1 MSQLSIVATI
11 IVKDQ
16 YKNELEKVFRYLVDH
31 TRKEDGNVSYDL
43 HQDVQNPLKY
53 IILEVWKSQNDI
65 SKHNETLH
73 FKEFLSTIE
82 GKVESVDINVIE
94 KIY

>member
-11 IVKDQ
+11 VVKDS
-16 YKNELEKVFRYLVDH
+16 YKDELEKVFRNLVDG
-31 TRKEDGNVSYDL
+31 TRKEEGNVSYDL

-53 IILEVWKSQNDI
+53 IILEVWKSQSDI
-65 SKHNETLH
+65 SKHNEMVH
-73 FKEFLSTIE
+73 FKAFLSAIE
-82 GKVESVDINVIE
+82 GKVESVDINVVK